1 MSFARE
7 ISRAL
12 ASHARMMLPES
23 REFWAAGMANELAH
37 IDDDGAAL
45 RWAMGGVMTAYLER
59 ASAVFG
65 SAAVRGLLIL
75 PLLFE
80 TMQSVF
86 AQTMTVAWRVG
97 ATGVLGV
104 MGAQTPGDDYHR
116 FIPLLQM
123 VPNWYVAA
131 GFAAGGLVLASA
143 VQLMRRRSSAVI
155 LFVAG
160 IVVGLVAET
169 LVHRVPGYSDA
180 ARQVFQ
186 FKEMRTMRDL
196 VIPIT
201 AMLMP
206 VFIACGLW
214 LATRGTRPTW
224 PGRSRQ
230 RWKSSAALT
239 SATPMPAWRP

>member
-1 MSFARE
+1 MV
-7 ISRAL
+7 
-12 ASHARMMLPES
+12 LPES
-23 REFWAAGMANELAH
+23 RTFWAAGMTNELAH
-37 IDDDGAAL
+37 IDDDRAAL

-65 SAAVRGLLIL
+65 SAPVRWLLLL

-80 TMQSVF
+80 VMQAVF
-86 AQTMTVAWRVG
+86 AQTMALAWRMG

-104 MGAQTPGDDYHR
+104 MGEQTPGDDYHR
-116 FIPLLQM
+116 FVPLLQL
-123 VPNWYVAA
+123 VPDWYVASGFLA
-131 GFAAGGLVLASA
+131 GALVLASG
-143 VQLMRRRSSAVI
+143 VQLMRRRPSAVI

-201 AMLMP
+201 AQLIP
-206 VFIACGLW
+206 VCMAVSLW
-214 LATRGTRPTW
+214 LATRGTRARA
-224 PGRSRQ
+224 G
-230 RWKSSAALT
+230 AA
-239 SATPMPAWRP
+239 S

>member
-1 MSFARE
+1 
-7 ISRAL
+7 
-12 ASHARMMLPES
+12 
-23 REFWAAGMANELAH
+23 
-37 IDDDGAAL
+37 
-45 RWAMGGVMTAYLER
+45 
-59 ASAVFG
+59 
-65 SAAVRGLLIL
+65 
-75 PLLFE
+75 
-80 TMQSVF
+80 
-86 AQTMTVAWRVG
+86 
-97 ATGVLGV
+97 

-214 LATRGTRPTW
+214 LATRGTRPRA
-224 PGRSRQ
+224 G
-230 RWKSSAALT
+230 AA
-239 SATPMPAWRP
+239 S

>member
-7 ISRAL
+7 VARAL
-12 ASHARMMLPES
+12 VSHARMVMPES
-23 REFWAAGMANELAH
+23 RAFWAEGMMNELAH

-45 RWAMGGVMTAYLER
+45 RWAWGGVMTAYLEGV
-59 ASAVFG
+59 SAVFG
-65 SAAVRGLLIL
+65 SAPVRGLLIL

-80 TMQSVF
+80 VMQSVF
-86 AQTMTVAWRVG
+86 AQTMTLAWRMG

-116 FIPLLQM
+116 FIPLLQL

-131 GFAAGGLVLASA
+131 GFVGGGLVLASA
-143 VQLMRRRSSAVI
+143 VQLVRRRPSTVM

-160 IVVGLVAET
+160 IVVGIVAEA
-169 LVHRVPGYSDA
+169 LVHRVPGYTDA

-186 FKEMRTMRDL
+186 FKDVQTMRDT

-201 AMLMP
+201 AELMP
-206 VFIACGLW
+206 VFIACSLW
-214 LATRGTRPTW
+214 LATRGTRA
-224 PGRSRQ
+224 RVE
-230 RWKSSAALT
+230 AA
-239 SATPMPAWRP
+239 R